1 MNRKFKSWMV
11 ISALM
16 ATMIPAATF
25 AQEESEQDKGGIAA
39 YGEPDFFRPYDKR
52 GLNMFETTKEDMNKE
67 YTGRKFSIGAGF
79 SLQFQ
84 SLKNSNT
91 ALNNDFKGTT
101 AADRYNAVPNVAP
114 GFSLPQ
120 ANLYIDAQLADGIR
134 LHLAN
139 YMASKHH
146 NEFWVKG
153 GYLQVDKMPFKG
165 AFWDKVNEIVTI
177 KAGHMEIN
185 YGDAHFRRPD
195 GGQTSYSPFIE
206 GNIMDAFA
214 TEISGE
220 VYAQKNGFIGM
231 VGVSTGMI
239 QGHVQDNGPTGY
251 DNKFD
256 KRNPSVYLKAGW
268 DKQLN
273 EDLRL
278 RFTGSLYHNS
288 GTNGSGLTLYAGDRT
303 GSNYTYVMEQYYNT
317 TSGAAKGAADM
328 FKAGRFDAG
337 YNAKLDAVMFNAFAK
352 AQGFEFFGTAEFANG
367 RSKSVGDKEDRATTQ
382 YAAEGIY
389 RFGNNENL
397 FVGLRYNIVNSEV
410 LINHNVLVGGT
421 PDWNTDDVKVDR
433 FAAGAGWF
441 LTKNILV
448 KGEYV
453 NQKYSDFPNMD
464 YRNGGKF
471 HGVVLQAAISF

>member
-1 MNRKFKSWMV
+1 MNTKIKSWLAVSVM
-11 ISALM
+11 M
-16 ATMIPAATF
+16 AAMIPAAVF
-25 AQEESEQDKGGIAA
+25 GQEEAEVDKGGIAS

-52 GLNMFETTKEDMNKE
+52 GLHMFETTKEDLNKE

-84 SLKNSNT
+84 ALKHENP
-91 ALNNDFKGTT
+91 G
-101 AADRYNAVPNVAP
+101 AADNDYDAKGANTLAKLAP

-153 GYLQVDKMPFKG
+153 GYLQVDKIPFKG
-165 AFWDKVNEIVTI
+165 EIWDKINEIVTI

-195 GGQTSYSPFIE
+195 GGHTSYSPFIE

-214 TEISGE
+214 TEIAAE
-220 VYAQKNGFIGM
+220 VYAQKNGWIGM
-231 VGVSTGMI
+231 VGLSNGMI
-239 QGHVQDNGPTGY
+239 KGHTEEAAPTANG
-251 DNKFD
+251 FD
-256 KRNPSVYLKAGW
+256 KRNPSVYLKGGW

-273 EDLRL
+273 DDLRL

-303 GSNYTYVMEQYYNT
+303 GSNYNLVMDQYFAGG
-317 TSGAAKGAADM
+317 SPKAATALYKS
-328 FKAGRFDAG
+328 GRFESSL
-337 YNAKLDAVMFNAFAK
+337 NRKLTAVMFNAFAK
-352 AQGFEFFGTAEFANG
+352 AQGFELFGTAELANG
-367 RSKSVGDKEDRATTQ
+367 RSNAAADTEDRATSQ
-382 YAAEGIY
+382 YAIEGIY
-389 RFGNNENL
+389 RFGANENL
-397 FVGLRYNIVNSEV
+397 FAGLRYNMVNSEV
-410 LINHNVLVGGT
+410 LMGT
-421 PDWNTDDVKVDR
+421 AIEEVKVDR
-433 FAAGAGWF
+433 FAIGAGWF
-441 LTKNILV
+441 LTKNILL

-453 NQKYSDFPNMD
+453 NQKYSDFPTAD
-464 YRNGGKF
+464 YRHNGKF
-471 HGVVLQAAISF
+471 NGVVFQAAIGF